1 MTCCSLEKG
10 MYKIETKVYTTRMS
24 SQQVVIRIM
33 LHADIKV
40 LLVRNYVT
48 LLLLLSEERQNIK
61 QLMDSLLGNKKE
73 GANIS

>member
-1 MTCCSLEKG
+1 